1 MTKRK
6 SANLDAPIWFDGT
19 NINEAL
25 FCDEFL
31 NSRKIIFADG
41 AFFTPDG
48 RVTDDLPLRGEI
60 YEELKCC
67 AVNNIPRKITNILE
81 VMKLAAHVEDFA
93 PEADRIHL
101 SNGTLKLDGSFTEG
115 RPNIVRSRLPVAYRP
130 DAPAPER
137 WFSFLDG
144 LLYAED
150 IPTLQEFI
158 GYCLIPSNKGPRR
171 MVIKGHGGEGKSQIG
186 AVLGALLGS
195 NMKDG
200 SIGKI
205 SENRFARAD
214 LEHILL
220 CVDDDIQ
227 FEDVSFEY
235 PGAETESIQHIN
247 LDVKEGEFLVLTGGS
262 GCGKTTLTRLI
273 NGLAEQFYEGTLKGR
288 VTLLGRSISEYPL
301 YEIGKKVGSIFQ
313 DPKSQFFA
321 SITED
326 EIAFGCEN
334 YGVSYEELD
343 GRVSNAIKRINGDM
357 LRGKEIYPMSSG
369 EKQKIAVASVNAV
382 DPEIYVFDEPSANLD
397 MYSVEALK
405 NLMRELKAEGHT
417 IVVAEH
423 RLYYLTDLADRFL
436 YMENGSIKEEWSPE
450 ELLSMSENKRQK
462 IGIRAADLRHIEVDI
477 PPREDKNVTLEV
489 KQLAFSYRKHPV
501 FHDISFQVYAGDL
514 IAIVG
519 HNGIGKT
526 TLSNILCGIQKEKTG
541 QVLYNGQEISKG
553 KRKNFAYFVMQ
564 NTDCQLFGDSV
575 EEELLLNGK
584 GSTQEQRDDLLKLYG
599 LFEWKDKHPATLSG
613 GQKQRLTL
621 AVSDWIDTPV
631 LLLDEPT
638 SGLDFKNMMRISE
651 HLKALAQKGKTILI
665 ITHDYEFAAMTC
677 NRVLH
682 FVDEGHA
689 ETFPL
694 QGNLPRLYSCLM
706 CQ

>member
-1 MTKRK
+1 M
-6 SANLDAPIWFDGT
+6 
-19 NINEAL
+19 
-25 FCDEFL
+25 
-31 NSRKIIFADG
+31 
-41 AFFTPDG
+41 
-48 RVTDDLPLRGEI
+48 
-60 YEELKCC
+60 
-67 AVNNIPRKITNILE
+67 
-81 VMKLAAHVEDFA
+81 
-93 PEADRIHL
+93 
-101 SNGTLKLDGSFTEG
+101 
-115 RPNIVRSRLPVAYRP
+115 
-130 DAPAPER
+130 
-137 WFSFLDG
+137 
-144 LLYAED
+144 
-150 IPTLQEFI
+150 
-158 GYCLIPSNKGPRR
+158 
-171 MVIKGHGGEGKSQIG
+171 GG
-186 AVLGALLGS
+186 
-195 NMKDG
+195 
-200 SIGKI
+200 
-205 SENRFARAD
+205 
-214 LEHILL
+214 
-220 CVDDDIQ
+220 
-227 FEDVSFEY
+227 
-235 PGAETESIQHIN
+235 
-247 LDVKEGEFLVLTGGS
+247 
-262 GCGKTTLTRLI
+262 
-273 NGLAEQFYEGTLKGR
+273 
-288 VTLLGRSISEYPL
+288 
-301 YEIGKKVGSIFQ
+301 
-313 DPKSQFFA
+313 
-321 SITED
+321 
-326 EIAFGCEN
+326 
-334 YGVSYEELD
+334 
-343 GRVSNAIKRINGDM
+343 
-357 LRGKEIYPMSSG
+357 
-369 EKQKIAVASVNAV
+369 
-382 DPEIYVFDEPSANLD
+382 
-397 MYSVEALK
+397 
-405 NLMRELKAEGHT
+405 LKAEGHT

>member
-1 MTKRK
+1 
-6 SANLDAPIWFDGT
+6 
-19 NINEAL
+19 
-25 FCDEFL
+25 
-31 NSRKIIFADG
+31 
-41 AFFTPDG
+41 
-48 RVTDDLPLRGEI
+48 
-60 YEELKCC
+60 
-67 AVNNIPRKITNILE
+67 
-81 VMKLAAHVEDFA
+81 
-93 PEADRIHL
+93 
-101 SNGTLKLDGSFTEG
+101 
-115 RPNIVRSRLPVAYRP
+115 
-130 DAPAPER
+130 
-137 WFSFLDG
+137 
-144 LLYAED
+144 
-150 IPTLQEFI
+150 
-158 GYCLIPSNKGPRR
+158 
-171 MVIKGHGGEGKSQIG
+171 
-186 AVLGALLGS
+186 
-195 NMKDG
+195 
-200 SIGKI
+200 
-205 SENRFARAD
+205 
-214 LEHILL
+214 
-220 CVDDDIQ
+220 
-227 FEDVSFEY
+227 
-235 PGAETESIQHIN
+235 
-247 LDVKEGEFLVLTGGS
+247 
-262 GCGKTTLTRLI
+262 
-273 NGLAEQFYEGTLKGR
+273 
-288 VTLLGRSISEYPL
+288 
-301 YEIGKKVGSIFQ
+301 
-313 DPKSQFFA
+313 
-321 SITED
+321 
-326 EIAFGCEN
+326 
-334 YGVSYEELD
+334 
-343 GRVSNAIKRINGDM
+343 
-357 LRGKEIYPMSSG
+357 
-369 EKQKIAVASVNAV
+369 
-382 DPEIYVFDEPSANLD
+382 
-397 MYSVEALK
+397 
-405 NLMRELKAEGHT
+405 MRELKAEGHT

-541 QVLYNGQEISKG
+541 QVLYNWQEISKG

>member
-1 MTKRK
+1 MFKWLFKKKGCAKHMNNKLEVIGIDHGWSMMKTISQVFVTGVKEITTT
-6 SANLDAPIWFDGT
+6 P
-19 NINEAL
+19 AL
-25 FCDEFL
+25 FGDVLEYEGKFYKVGTVRQEVKDTKVEDDSFYLLTLAAVAKELKRRGLAESKVFL
-31 NSRKIIFADG
+31 AVG
-41 AFFTPDG
+41 
-48 RVTDDLPLRGEI
+48 LPLTRFGAEKNDFIKYLTKNKRVSFKYENEPYHIEI
-60 YEELKCC
+60 DDVAVFPQCYAAVVDKIPAMAKKTLIVDIGSWTIDIMPVINKSPDESKC
-67 AVNNIPRKITNILE
+67 VTIPKGLIKAR
-81 VMKLAAHVEDFA
+81 
-93 PEADRIHL
+93 
-101 SNGTLKLDGSFTEG
+101 
-115 RPNIVRSRLPVAYRP
+115 RSV
-130 DAPAPER
+130 
-137 WFSFLDG
+137 
-144 LLYAED
+144 
-150 IPTLQEFI
+150 
-158 GYCLIPSNKGPRR
+158 
-171 MVIKGHGGEGKSQIG
+171 
-186 AVLGALLGS
+186 
-195 NMKDG
+195 
-200 SIGKI
+200 
-205 SENRFARAD
+205 
-214 LEHILL
+214 
-220 CVDDDIQ
+220 IQ

-235 PGAETESIQHIN
+235 PGAETDSIHHIS

-262 GCGKTTLTRLI
+262 GCGKTTLTRLV
-273 NGLAEQFYEGTLKGR
+273 NGLGEQFYEGTLKGR
-288 VTLLGRSISEYPL
+288 ITLLGRNISEYPL

-326 EIAFGCEN
+326 EISFGCEN
-334 YGVSYEELD
+334 YGVPYEELD
-343 GRVSNAIKRINGDM
+343 RRVSSAIKRINGDM

-405 NLMRELKAEGHT
+405 NLMGGLKAEGHT
-417 IVVAEH
+417 IIVAEH

-436 YMENGSIKEEWSPE
+436 YMENGSIKEEWTAGELRSIPE
-450 ELLSMSENKRQK
+450 EKRRA
-462 IGIRAADLRHIEVDI
+462 IGIRAADLHHIEVDI
-477 PPREDKNVTLEV
+477 SPVKEKDMTMEV
-489 KQLAFSYRKHPV
+489 KDLAFSYRKHPV
-501 FHDISFQVYAGDL
+501 FHDVSFQAYAGDL

-526 TLSNILCGIQKEKTG
+526 TLSNILCGMQKEKEG
-541 QVLYNGQEISKG
+541 QVIYNGTKVSKG

-599 LFEWKDKHPATLSG
+599 LFEWKERHPATLSG

-631 LLLDEPT
+631 LILDEPT

-682 FVDEGHA
+682 FVDEGHV

-694 QGNLPRLYSCLM
+694 QENLSRLYSCLM

>member
-1 MTKRK
+1 
-6 SANLDAPIWFDGT
+6 
-19 NINEAL
+19 
-25 FCDEFL
+25 
-31 NSRKIIFADG
+31 
-41 AFFTPDG
+41 
-48 RVTDDLPLRGEI
+48 
-60 YEELKCC
+60 
-67 AVNNIPRKITNILE
+67 
-81 VMKLAAHVEDFA
+81 
-93 PEADRIHL
+93 
-101 SNGTLKLDGSFTEG
+101 
-115 RPNIVRSRLPVAYRP
+115 
-130 DAPAPER
+130 
-137 WFSFLDG
+137 
-144 LLYAED
+144 
-150 IPTLQEFI
+150 
-158 GYCLIPSNKGPRR
+158 
-171 MVIKGHGGEGKSQIG
+171 
-186 AVLGALLGS
+186 
-195 NMKDG
+195 
-200 SIGKI
+200 
-205 SENRFARAD
+205 
-214 LEHILL
+214 
-220 CVDDDIQ
+220 
-227 FEDVSFEY
+227 
-235 PGAETESIQHIN
+235 
-247 LDVKEGEFLVLTGGS
+247 
-262 GCGKTTLTRLI
+262 
-273 NGLAEQFYEGTLKGR
+273 
-288 VTLLGRSISEYPL
+288 
-301 YEIGKKVGSIFQ
+301 
-313 DPKSQFFA
+313 
-321 SITED
+321 
-326 EIAFGCEN
+326 
-334 YGVSYEELD
+334 
-343 GRVSNAIKRINGDM
+343 
-357 LRGKEIYPMSSG
+357 
-369 EKQKIAVASVNAV
+369 
-382 DPEIYVFDEPSANLD
+382 
-397 MYSVEALK
+397 
-405 NLMRELKAEGHT
+405 
-417 IVVAEH
+417 
-423 RLYYLTDLADRFL
+423 
-436 YMENGSIKEEWSPE
+436 
-450 ELLSMSENKRQK
+450 MSENKRQK

>member
-1 MTKRK
+1 M
-6 SANLDAPIWFDGT
+6 
-19 NINEAL
+19 
-25 FCDEFL
+25 
-31 NSRKIIFADG
+31 
-41 AFFTPDG
+41 
-48 RVTDDLPLRGEI
+48 
-60 YEELKCC
+60 
-67 AVNNIPRKITNILE
+67 VNDKAR
-81 VMKLAAHVEDFA
+81 
-93 PEADRIHL
+93 
-101 SNGTLKLDGSFTEG
+101 
-115 RPNIVRSRLPVAYRP
+115 RSV
-130 DAPAPER
+130 
-137 WFSFLDG
+137 
-144 LLYAED
+144 
-150 IPTLQEFI
+150 
-158 GYCLIPSNKGPRR
+158 
-171 MVIKGHGGEGKSQIG
+171 
-186 AVLGALLGS
+186 
-195 NMKDG
+195 
-200 SIGKI
+200 
-205 SENRFARAD
+205 
-214 LEHILL
+214 
-220 CVDDDIQ
+220 IQ

-235 PGAETESIQHIN
+235 PGAETESIHHID

-313 DPKSQFFA
+313 DPRSQFFA

-334 YGVSYEELD
+334 YGVPYEELD

-405 NLMRELKAEGHT
+405 NLMRELKEEGHT
-417 IVVAEH
+417 IIVAEH
-423 RLYYLTDLADRFL
+423 RLYYLTGLADRFL
-436 YMENGSIKEEWSPE
+436 YMENGSIKAEWTPE
-450 ELLSMSENKRQK
+450 ELLSMPEAKRK
-462 IGIRAADLRHIEVDI
+462 DIGIRAADLRHIEVDI
-477 PPREDKNVTLEV
+477 PSRKEKDVTLEV
-489 KQLAFSYRKHPV
+489 KGLAFSYRKHPV
-501 FHDISFQVYAGDL
+501 FHDISFQAYAGDL
-514 IAIVG
+514 IAIIG

-526 TLSNILCGIQKEKTG
+526 TLSNILCGMQKEKAG
-541 QVLYNGQEISKG
+541 QILYSGKDVSKG
-553 KRKNFAYFVMQ
+553 RRKNFAYFVMQ

-584 GSTQEQRDDLLKLYG
+584 GSTQEQRDDLLKMYG
-599 LFEWKDKHPATLSG
+599 LFEWKERHPAILSG

-621 AVSDWIDTPV
+621 AVSDWIDTPIFI
-631 LLLDEPT
+631 LDEPT
-638 SGLDFKNMMRISE
+638 SGLDYKNMVRISE

-682 FVDEGHA
+682 FIDEGHA

-694 QGNLPRLYSCLM
+694 QGSLPRLYSCLM

>member
-1 MTKRK
+1 
-6 SANLDAPIWFDGT
+6 
-19 NINEAL
+19 
-25 FCDEFL
+25 
-31 NSRKIIFADG
+31 
-41 AFFTPDG
+41 
-48 RVTDDLPLRGEI
+48 
-60 YEELKCC
+60 
-67 AVNNIPRKITNILE
+67 
-81 VMKLAAHVEDFA
+81 
-93 PEADRIHL
+93 
-101 SNGTLKLDGSFTEG
+101 
-115 RPNIVRSRLPVAYRP
+115 
-130 DAPAPER
+130 
-137 WFSFLDG
+137 
-144 LLYAED
+144 
-150 IPTLQEFI
+150 
-158 GYCLIPSNKGPRR
+158 
-171 MVIKGHGGEGKSQIG
+171 
-186 AVLGALLGS
+186 
-195 NMKDG
+195 
-200 SIGKI
+200 
-205 SENRFARAD
+205 
-214 LEHILL
+214 
-220 CVDDDIQ
+220 
-227 FEDVSFEY
+227 
-235 PGAETESIQHIN
+235 
-247 LDVKEGEFLVLTGGS
+247 
-262 GCGKTTLTRLI
+262 
-273 NGLAEQFYEGTLKGR
+273 
-288 VTLLGRSISEYPL
+288 
-301 YEIGKKVGSIFQ
+301 
-313 DPKSQFFA
+313 
-321 SITED
+321 
-326 EIAFGCEN
+326 
-334 YGVSYEELD
+334 
-343 GRVSNAIKRINGDM
+343 
-357 LRGKEIYPMSSG
+357 
-369 EKQKIAVASVNAV
+369 
-382 DPEIYVFDEPSANLD
+382 
-397 MYSVEALK
+397 
-405 NLMRELKAEGHT
+405 MRELKAEGHT

-501 FHDISFQVYAGDL
+501 FHDISFQAYAGNL

-584 GSTQEQRDDLLKLYG
+584 GSTQKQREDLLKLYG

>member
-1 MTKRK
+1 
-6 SANLDAPIWFDGT
+6 
-19 NINEAL
+19 
-25 FCDEFL
+25 
-31 NSRKIIFADG
+31 
-41 AFFTPDG
+41 
-48 RVTDDLPLRGEI
+48 
-60 YEELKCC
+60 
-67 AVNNIPRKITNILE
+67 
-81 VMKLAAHVEDFA
+81 
-93 PEADRIHL
+93 
-101 SNGTLKLDGSFTEG
+101 
-115 RPNIVRSRLPVAYRP
+115 
-130 DAPAPER
+130 
-137 WFSFLDG
+137 
-144 LLYAED
+144 
-150 IPTLQEFI
+150 
-158 GYCLIPSNKGPRR
+158 
-171 MVIKGHGGEGKSQIG
+171 
-186 AVLGALLGS
+186 
-195 NMKDG
+195 
-200 SIGKI
+200 
-205 SENRFARAD
+205 
-214 LEHILL
+214 
-220 CVDDDIQ
+220 
-227 FEDVSFEY
+227 
-235 PGAETESIQHIN
+235 
-247 LDVKEGEFLVLTGGS
+247 
-262 GCGKTTLTRLI
+262 
-273 NGLAEQFYEGTLKGR
+273 
-288 VTLLGRSISEYPL
+288 
-301 YEIGKKVGSIFQ
+301 
-313 DPKSQFFA
+313 
-321 SITED
+321 
-326 EIAFGCEN
+326 
-334 YGVSYEELD
+334 
-343 GRVSNAIKRINGDM
+343 
-357 LRGKEIYPMSSG
+357 
-369 EKQKIAVASVNAV
+369 
-382 DPEIYVFDEPSANLD
+382 
-397 MYSVEALK
+397 
-405 NLMRELKAEGHT
+405 MRELKAEGHT

-436 YMENGSIKEEWSPE
+436 YMENGSIKEEWSSE